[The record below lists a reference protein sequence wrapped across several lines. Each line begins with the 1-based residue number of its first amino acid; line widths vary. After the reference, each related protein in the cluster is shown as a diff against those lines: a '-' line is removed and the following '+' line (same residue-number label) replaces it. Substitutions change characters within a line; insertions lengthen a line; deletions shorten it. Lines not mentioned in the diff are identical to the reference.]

1 MGTHTQ
7 RAKLNTQHHHH
18 YPSTLTEHTKKLAK
32 TIKNAK
38 SQRR

>member
-1 MGTHTQ
+1 MG
-7 RAKLNTQHHHH
+7 L